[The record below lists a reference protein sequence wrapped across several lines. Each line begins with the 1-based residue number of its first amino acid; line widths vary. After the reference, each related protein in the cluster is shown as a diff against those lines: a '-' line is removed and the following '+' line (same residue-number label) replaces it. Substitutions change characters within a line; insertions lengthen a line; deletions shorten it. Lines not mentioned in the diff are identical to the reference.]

1 MSFLITMDV
10 TIKRQAIR
18 DLETRREA
26 VLKGIKVEDEIRK
39 CIALLIARLDVGIR
53 GPVPAIVYENDILLS
68 NEIETSLIG
77 KRNNI
82 NNEIDAIR
90 RAIKVIDEKKR
101 DIDTLKGVDKE
112 MPSDM
117 TDYESIIYEFIKT
130 WDKSNLSKI
139 RVVSDLI
146 LQAIKNDSTIDISS
160 ISENTAISELMAGL
174 QKELHSRF
182 TTLLSGTFITD
193 VYMSFIFIWFVGRV
207 FNNPQNAQNLYL
219 TDNDAK
225 IIFIRNNLGK
235 FGLPEVL
242 AAIKK

>member
-1 MSFLITMDV
+1 MDLID
-10 TIKRQAIR
+10 KSQEIR
-18 DLETRREA
+18 DLETRRGV
-26 VLKGIKVEDEIRK
+26 VLEGIKNENEIRR
-39 CIALLIARLDVGIR
+39 CIDLLITRLQTRTR
-53 GPVPAIVYENDILLS
+53 GPIPVIVYENDILLS
-68 NEIETSLIG
+68 KRIEQSLLDERDHI
-77 KRNNI
+77 NI
-82 NNEIDAIR
+82 KIDAIR

-101 DIDTLKGVDKE
+101 EIDTSKGLDKE
-112 MPSDM
+112 MPPGM
-117 TDYESIIYEFIKT
+117 TDYEIIIYEFIKT

-146 LQAIKNDSTIDISS
+146 LQAIKNKSTVDISG

>member
-1 MSFLITMDV
+1 MDLID
-10 TIKRQAIR
+10 KSQEIR
-18 DLETRREA
+18 DLETRRGV
-26 VLKGIKVEDEIRK
+26 VLEGIKNENEIRR
-39 CIALLIARLDVGIR
+39 CLDLLITRLQTRTR
-53 GPVPAIVYENDILLS
+53 GPIPVIVYENDILVS
-68 NEIETSLIG
+68 NRIEQSLLDERDHI
-77 KRNNI
+77 NI
-82 NNEIDAIR
+82 KIDAIR

-101 DIDTLKGVDKE
+101 EIDTSKGLDKE
-112 MPSDM
+112 MPPDM
-117 TDYESIIYEFIKT
+117 TDYEIIIYEFIKT
-130 WDKSNLSKI
+130 WDKSNLSEI

-146 LQAIKNDSTIDISS
+146 LQAIRNKSTVDISG

-174 QKELHSRF
+174 QGELQSRF